1 MTICMVISLLK
12 IPYVHRIYMYKYM
25 VLANPIYTVYTVIR
39 CIYGHI
45 RYMEIPYTVWAN
57 LSIPESHVWSWENGP
72 SCILRLHLMQCHV
85 PSPPHAVPC
94 PLSTTCSALSHLH
107 HMQCHVPSP
116 PHAVPCPLST
126 TCSALSPL
134 HVVLPCPLALPHA
147 VPCPLPPPH
156 ARRGIQN
163 EKDVHAPCL
172 PCLWDL

>member
-1 MTICMVISLLK
+1 MVISLLK

-94 PLSTTCSALSHLH
+94 PLSTTCIVMSPPH
-107 HMQCHVPSP
+107 HMQCLVPSP
-116 PHAVPCPLST
+116 PHAVPCPLPTS
-126 TCSALSPL
+126 CSAMSLSTSCSNVPFPHLMLAVASKMNRTSTLLASSPL
-134 HVVLPCPLALPHA
+134 GPVDHERLPVC
-147 VPCPLPPPH
+147 VCT
-156 ARRGIQN
+156 
-163 EKDVHAPCL
+163 
-172 PCLWDL
+172 